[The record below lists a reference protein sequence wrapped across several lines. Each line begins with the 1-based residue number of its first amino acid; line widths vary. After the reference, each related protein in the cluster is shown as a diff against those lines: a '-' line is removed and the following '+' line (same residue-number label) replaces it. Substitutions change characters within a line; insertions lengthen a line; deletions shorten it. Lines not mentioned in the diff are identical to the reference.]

1 MLIFVKQESLT
12 HTLAQKLTKER
23 TNEWKFYIVFFQLKK
38 KVNVSTDKTPSS
50 SNVTLLDDLLD
61 YCKTLR
67 ISEGQEQEVDESHDQ
82 LEPEEE
88 NVTEPDIKPPLPKHV
103 DIVKEVLIINIILI
117 LNKTSV
123 KVIRTEY
130 CVLLI

>member
-1 MLIFVKQESLT
+1 M
-12 HTLAQKLTKER
+12 
-23 TNEWKFYIVFFQLKK
+23 KK
-38 KVNVSTDKTPSS
+38 KVNVSTDKTPSC

-123 KVIRTEY
+123 KVIRTMNIVF
-130 CVLLI
+130 C